1 MAPLS
6 RYRSPDDM
14 PPALPLF
21 PLRGAIL
28 LPRSDLP
35 LNVFEPRYLA
45 MVDDAIAGQ
54 RLVGIVQPEQ
64 TMQPIESPTGKQ
76 VPLKRIGC
84 AGRITAFQEHRDGRM
99 HITLTGIARF
109 VIESEAATDSL
120 YRIASVAYTE
130 YRSDFLPDA
139 SVDAIDRP
147 RLMEKIRRFLDAR
160 HLEADWNAI
169 AKAPLEPLVNNLSA
183 MSPFGP
189 EEKQALL
196 EAPDLKARAEVLMT
210 LADMAVA
217 GNSSSGTTIQ

>member
-6 RYRSPDDM
+6 RLRSPDDM
-14 PPALPLF
+14 APVLPLF
-21 PLRGAIL
+21 PLRGVIL

-45 MVDDAIAGQ
+45 MVDDALAGQ
-54 RLVGIVQPEQ
+54 RLIGILQPEQ
-64 TMQPIESPTGKQ
+64 TMQPVESPAGKQ

-109 VIESEAATDSL
+109 VIESEAATDTL
-120 YRIASVAYTE
+120 YRMASVSYQN
-130 YRSDFLPDA
+130 YRADFLPDA
-139 SVDAIDRP
+139 SAGDIERDR
-147 RLMEKIRRFLDAR
+147 LLEKIRRFLDAR
-160 HLEADWNAI
+160 HLQADWSAI
-169 AKAPLEPLVNNLSA
+169 AKAPLEPLINSLSA

-196 EAPDLKARAEVLMT
+196 EAPDVKSRAEVLMT

>member
-6 RYRSPDDM
+6 RYRSPNDM
-14 PPALPLF
+14 PAVLPLF
-21 PLRGAIL
+21 PLRGVIL
-28 LPRSDLP
+28 LPRADLP

-45 MVDDAIAGQ
+45 LVDDALAGQ
-54 RLVGIVQPEQ
+54 RMIGILQPEQ
-64 TMQPIESPTGKQ
+64 TSQPTESPSGKQ

-109 VIESEAATDSL
+109 VIESEASTDSL
-120 YRIASVAYTE
+120 YRLANVG
-130 YRSDFLPDA
+130 YRNYELDFLPDNSA
-139 SVDAIDRP
+139 EKVERE
-147 RLMEKIRRFLDAR
+147 RLLDTIRKFLDVK
-160 HLEADWNAI
+160 HLQADWNAI
-169 AKAPLEPLVNNLSA
+169 AKAPLEPLINSLSA

-196 EAPDLKARAEVLMT
+196 EARDIKARAEVLMT
-210 LADMAVA
+210 LADMAIA